1 MTRASSSCIHSS
13 DLVRGAHVRRD
24 VRSPSAGLLRVWG
37 QGGAR
42 PGVLLPRPGGLSA
55 RTAERHHNLTGE
67 ELAVGAC
74 APSEELF
81 VGACAPSAE
90 PLCACMVFEE
100 RNHNLQAPCS
110 CIHKWLTRRLG
121 VTLQAAVEE
130 RRGLRVEGRG
140 EGAFEFGKKAGGA
153 SEGRGEEGS
162 VECAGAMS
170 LLEVLEHTHET
181 RNLLITLASICR
193 CSVESDEERG
203 NRGSIWE
210 CAPVKGHEL
219 LDGLHGLVERGG
231 ESSMSVLSGLL
242 KRSIAPLLSVTSS
255 CIFTAQ
261 VMHYSSMVG
270 YRLSHVCS
278 PGHVQTSL

>member
-1 MTRASSSCIHSS
+1 MTRASNSCIHSS
-13 DLVRGAHVRRD
+13 DLVRHVHVHRD

-37 QGGAR
+37 EGGAR
-42 PGVLLPRPGGLSA
+42 LGVLLPRPGGLSA
-55 RTAERHHNLTGE
+55 RIAERHHNLAGE
-67 ELAVGAC
+67 ELA
-74 APSEELF
+74 

-90 PLCACMVFEE
+90 PLCACMAFEE

-162 VECAGAMS
+162 MECARAMS

-193 CSVESDEERG
+193 CSVESDEDRG
-203 NRGSIWE
+203 IRGSIWE

-261 VMHYSSMVG
+261 VMHHSSMVG
-270 YRLSHVCS
+270 YLLSHVCI

>member
-1 MTRASSSCIHSS
+1 
-13 DLVRGAHVRRD
+13 
-24 VRSPSAGLLRVWG
+24 
-37 QGGAR
+37 
-42 PGVLLPRPGGLSA
+42 
-55 RTAERHHNLTGE
+55 
-67 ELAVGAC
+67 
-74 APSEELF
+74 
-81 VGACAPSAE
+81 
-90 PLCACMVFEE
+90 
-100 RNHNLQAPCS
+100 
-110 CIHKWLTRRLG
+110 
-121 VTLQAAVEE
+121 
-130 RRGLRVEGRG
+130 
-140 EGAFEFGKKAGGA
+140 
-153 SEGRGEEGS
+153 
-162 VECAGAMS
+162 MS

-203 NRGSIWE
+203 IRGSIWE

-261 VMHYSSMVG
+261 VMHHSSMIG

-278 PGHVQTSL
+278 PGHVQTSLEK